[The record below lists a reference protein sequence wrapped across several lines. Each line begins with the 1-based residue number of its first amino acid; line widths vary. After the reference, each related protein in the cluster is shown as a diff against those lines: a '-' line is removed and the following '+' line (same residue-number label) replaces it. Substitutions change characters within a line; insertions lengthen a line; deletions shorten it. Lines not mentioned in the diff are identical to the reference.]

1 MAQRS
6 TPSDMSYAVVV
17 GVLATLSVLIL
28 LGPVLIVLITSFTT
42 SAALKF
48 PPPDFSIRWY
58 VELFDKTRSAHIH
71 TAAGNTLWVAFV
83 ATSLSCMMAV
93 LAALS
98 IARVSRPAARALEA
112 SFLSPLVLPT
122 LAYGLATLM
131 LFALLGFRPSLYHLV
146 LGHLVVISPF
156 IFRTT
161 LASLTQ
167 LDPALLES
175 SASLGASRF
184 YAFRRITLPIIAPG
198 IAAGAF
204 LAFIASIDNVPVSLF
219 LSNARTSMLPI
230 RMWGMM
236 ESTLDV
242 RVAAISGV
250 LIAVILVLMIIMD
263 RLVGLTRRM
272 AG

>member
-1 MAQRS
+1 
-6 TPSDMSYAVVV
+6 
-17 GVLATLSVLIL
+17 
-28 LGPVLIVLITSFTT
+28 
-42 SAALKF
+42 
-48 PPPDFSIRWY
+48 
-58 VELFDKTRSAHIH
+58 
-71 TAAGNTLWVAFV
+71 
-83 ATSLSCMMAV
+83 MAV
-93 LAALS
+93 MAAMS
-98 IARVSRPAARALEA
+98 VARVNRPSAKALEA
-112 SFLSPLVLPT
+112 SFLSPLILPT

-146 LGHLVVISPF
+146 LGHLVVIAPF
-156 IFRTT
+156 VFRTT

-175 SASLGASRF
+175 SASLGAGRF
-184 YAFRRITLPIIAPG
+184 YTFRRITLPIIAPG

-242 RVAAISGV
+242 RIAAVSGV
-250 LIAVILVLMIIMD
+250 LIGVILVLMLVMD

-272 AG
+272 SG

>member
-1 MAQRS
+1 MAQR
-6 TPSDMSYAVVV
+6 TTASDMSYAFVV
-17 GVLATLSVLIL
+17 GVTAAVAVIIL
-28 LGPVLIVLITSFTT
+28 VGPVLIVLMMSF
-42 SAALKF
+42 SASPALKF
-48 PPPDFSIRWY
+48 PPVEWSFRWY
-58 VELFDKTRSAHIH
+58 RDLFDGTRSAHVH
-71 TAAGNTLWVAFV
+71 TAAANSLWVAAV
-83 ATSLSCMMAV
+83 ATGLGTCMAV
-93 LAALS
+93 MAALS
-98 IARVSRPAARALEA
+98 VARVNRPSAKALEA

-131 LFALLGFRPSLYHLV
+131 MFALLGFRPSLYHLV
-146 LGHLVVISPF
+146 LGHLVVIAPF

-175 SASLGASRF
+175 SASLGAGRF
-184 YAFRRITLPIIAPG
+184 YTFRRITLPIIAPG

-242 RVAAISGV
+242 RIAAVSGV
-250 LIAVILVLMIIMD
+250 LITATLILMLVMD